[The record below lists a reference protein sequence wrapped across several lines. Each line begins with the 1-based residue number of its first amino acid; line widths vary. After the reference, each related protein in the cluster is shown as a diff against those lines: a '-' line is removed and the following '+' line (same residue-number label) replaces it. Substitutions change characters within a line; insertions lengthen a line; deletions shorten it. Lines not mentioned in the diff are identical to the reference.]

1 MSKQL
6 LSLYYGSMLTHSG
19 SNPPLVRRVLVGALT
34 TTLAAGFAAGLAG
47 CVQDPTVPKLA
58 VPPIALAMTFSTK
71 IFRLGKAD
79 TIRVTAINSFS
90 QSATI
95 LFSTSCQIVLT
106 IRNAAGDPVVPPG
119 GKPLCVNVVSRLS
132 IASGDSVI
140 RRFVWNGATNF
151 MPPGSV
157 TPLPPGTYFVSA
169 SMSGTNYSTFAP
181 AVKVDLVRSTP

>member
-1 MSKQL
+1 MTKPL
-6 LSLYYGSMLTHSG
+6 LSLYYGSMLTLSG
-19 SNPPLVRRVLVGALT
+19 SKSPLVRRVLVGALT
-34 TTLAAGFAAGLAG
+34 TTLAAGLATGVAG

-71 IFRLGKAD
+71 TFRLGKAD
-79 TIRVTAINSFS
+79 TIRVSAVNSFS

-95 LFSTSCQIVLT
+95 RFATSCQIVLT
-106 IRNAAGDPVVPPG
+106 IRSAAGDAVVPPG
-119 GKPLCVNVVSRLS
+119 GTPLCVNVVSTLT
-132 IASGDSVI
+132 IAAGDSVM

-157 TPLPPGTYFVSA
+157 IPLPAGTYFVSA